1 MLDKIT
7 ERCYVFRADCRN
19 NELFVCDYLYV
30 CDIQEKFKEKELRY
44 CTTPNI
50 MYADRLHYRKGLEE
64 ILDIINKDME
74 NYEEKL
80 KFEIVLVEFTTTVEE
95 KADE

>member
-1 MLDKIT
+1 MLNRTI
-7 ERCYVFRADCRN
+7 ERCYVLRADCRN
-19 NELFVCDYLYV
+19 NEILTCDYMYI
-30 CDIQEKFKEKELRY
+30 CDIQDNQMKKELRY
-44 CTTPNI
+44 SMTPNI
-50 MYADRLHYRKGLEE
+50 MYADRLYYKQGLER
-64 ILDIINKDME
+64 ILEHINKDMK

>member
-19 NELFVCDYLYV
+19 NELFICEYMYI
-30 CDIQEKFKEKELRY
+30 CDIQDNQMKKELRY
-44 CTTPNI
+44 SMTPNI
-50 MYADRLHYRKGLEE
+50 MYADRLHYRQGLER
-64 ILDIINKDME
+64 ILEHINKDME